1 MMSRCEMDN
10 VLDRL
15 GDREIG
21 IRPQSAER
29 LTEMLLA
36 RDRRGRFSVPGGS
49 QPVSPRVST
58 SSRWPIQQPLS
69 GQLTHRFGTNE

>member
-1 MMSRCEMDN
+1 MTLRRGMNDA
-10 VLDRL
+10 LDRL
-15 GDREIG
+15 GDRRIG
-21 IRPQSAER
+21 ARPQTAER
-29 LTEMLLA
+29 LTEVRTA
-36 RDRRGRFSVPGGS
+36 RGHRGRFLPPGGS